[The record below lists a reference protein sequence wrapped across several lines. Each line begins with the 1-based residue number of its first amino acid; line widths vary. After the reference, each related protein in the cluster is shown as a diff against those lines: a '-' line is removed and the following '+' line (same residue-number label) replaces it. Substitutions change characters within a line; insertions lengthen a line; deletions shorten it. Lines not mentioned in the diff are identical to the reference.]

1 MLIIL
6 LGGIITIALT
16 QNAEAGS
23 IITTRSN
30 IKSGK
35 APMDVKGSNNQL
47 STQDVIIQQYN
58 NAENNCGDGSECSN
72 SATFEI
78 RDISGGSQTNDFL
91 AAVGDSNNGVDIG
104 IKENGIK

>member
-35 APMDVKGSNNQL
+35 APMDVKGNNNQL
-47 STQDVIIQQYN
+47 STQDVIINQYN
-58 NAENNCGDGSECSN
+58 NIENNCGEGAECSN

-78 RDISGGSQTNDFL
+78 GDISTGGQTNDFL
-91 AAVGDSNNGVDIG
+91 ASVGDSNEGVGIG
-104 IKENGIK
+104 HTD